1 MTVFSYLVF
10 LHGINNFEYL
20 QEKVYYVQIE
30 INDTNYIFFGAERFH
45 DHLSVID
52 NKSRKYKCSQDRQT
66 RVNYLILK
74 ENLQKIF

>member
-10 LHGINNFEYL
+10 FHGINNFEYL

-45 DHLSVID
+45 NHLSVID
-52 NKSRKYKCSQDRQT
+52 NKRRKNKGAKHSQT
-66 RVNYLILK
+66 RVDYFILK
-74 ENLQKIF
+74 EYLQFL